1 MTDLSTLPTS
11 LAGATGSG
19 VLHSGLGG
27 GGAALHLSSALL
39 ASRLSSAEHQY
50 LAAGVAENMRTDGR
64 ARLDYRPFTVETG
77 VVPHANGSARL
88 RLGAASDVLVAV
100 NLSMA
105 VPEAS
110 ANSAQGSVA
119 CSVEHSAACA
129 VDLDERAVQA
139 ANSHLT
145 ASVSTTNRRQQRGGC
160 GQTSTAVR
168 AMRDAIRVHANV
180 QSAQCRYV
188 CVCVSLHADCCCPSI
203 SELQR
208 VLSESGA
215 LPLRSLVIIPDKQV
229 WLVNIDVLVM
239 DNGGNLLDAIVM
251 AVKAAMLTTTYEHA
265 RIWLAAVIGSCS
277 PQPAA
282 VRPQAAA
289 ESIVHRASVR
299 IACYLCVCAAL

>member
-39 ASRLSSAEHQY
+39 ASRLSAAEHSY
-50 LAAGVAENMRTDGR
+50 LAGGVAENMRTDGR

-110 ANSAQGSVA
+110 ANSAQGSVV

-145 ASVSTTNRRQQRGGC
+145 ASVSTTNRRQRGGC
-160 GQTSTAVR
+160 GQTSAAACAARSDSSACECAVR
-168 AMRDAIRVHANV
+168 SMQICVRV
-180 QSAQCRYV
+180 CFF
-188 CVCVSLHADCCCPSI
+188 
-203 SELQR
+203 
-208 VLSESGA
+208 
-215 LPLRSLVIIPDKQV
+215 
-229 WLVNIDVLVM
+229 
-239 DNGGNLLDAIVM
+239 
-251 AVKAAMLTTTYEHA
+251 
-265 RIWLAAVIGSCS
+265 
-277 PQPAA
+277 
-282 VRPQAAA
+282 
-289 ESIVHRASVR
+289 
-299 IACYLCVCAAL
+299 AC